1 MFNVKPII
9 TPTGEGAKKV
19 GAVKDRDE
27 QLKFAIEKLN
37 ASLVKDSAPLI
48 MLEYSDNFA
57 WVDDTVKKQIE
68 KSAPLSEI
76 LLQPLSLTSGVHT
89 GPGTW
94 AIAFLPEPNK

>member
-1 MFNVKPII
+1 
-9 TPTGEGAKKV
+9 
-19 GAVKDRDE
+19 
-27 QLKFAIEKLN
+27 
-37 ASLVKDSAPLI
+37 